1 MRPICL
7 SLSIRIST
15 LEQNGEALLHGVFG
29 FGANG
34 VIVIIGDGVGDDH
47 ERIARH
53 AGHLGHDLSCLGKSL
68 GNDGGGGDARFFSR
82 DGVVQTA
89 RRATASIPDRG
100 DNGVALLHIGHDL
113 DWRRTAGIGFFQ
125 AHHLR
130 DTILRH
136 ENVFHVV
143 EKFVHPDF
151 TVVQQTDRTAL
162 EGVKTSYMVC
172 QTRINFGGGVKYA
185 NAHRFAPVK

>member
-1 MRPICL
+1 MP
-7 SLSIRIST
+7 LSIRILT

-34 VIVIIGDGVGDDH
+34 VIIVIGDGMGDNY
-47 ERIARH
+47 ERIVRH
-53 AGHLGHDLSCLGKSL
+53 AGHLGHDLGCLGEL
-68 GNDGGGGDARFFSR
+68 IGNDGGGGDARFFSR

-100 DNGVALLHIGHDL
+100 DNSVALLHIGHDL
-113 DWRRTAGIGFFQ
+113 GWRRTTGIGFFK
-125 AHHLR
+125 AYHLR
-130 DTILRH
+130 DTVLGH
-136 ENVFHVV
+136 ENIFHVV

-162 EGVKTSYMVC
+162 EGVETSHIVR
-172 QTRINFGGGVKYA
+172 QTRIDFGGGVKYA
-185 NAHRFAPVK
+185 NAHLLAPVK

>member
-1 MRPICL
+1 MA
-7 SLSIRIST
+7 LSIRIST
-15 LEQNGEALLHGVFG
+15 LEQNGEALLHGIFG

-34 VIVIIGDGVGDDH
+34 LIVVIGDGVGDDH
-47 ERIARH
+47 ERIVRH
-53 AGHLGHDLSCLGKSL
+53 AGHLGHDLGRLGESI
-68 GNDGGGGDARFFSR
+68 GNDGGSGDARFFRR

-100 DNGVALLHIGHDL
+100 DNGVARLHIGHDL
-113 DWRRTAGIGFFQ
+113 GWRRTAGVGLFQ

-130 DTILRH
+130 DTILRY
-136 ENVFHVV
+136 ENIFHMV

-162 EGVKTSYMVC
+162 EGVETSHIVR
-172 QTRINFGGGVKYA
+172 QTRIDLGGGVKYA
-185 NAHRFAPVK
+185 NAHLLAPVK